1 MADQKKI
8 IGGLGKISKRL
19 LRDRDEPLSKMDE
32 VLSSKQAPMTTPS
45 GTGLPLM
52 PRDQGMYTLREQK
65 DLPRMPKVDAAR
77 ASGKSPKYTERMQ
90 DLLDSPTARKKVDKL
105 INQGKDLNM
114 TQWYGTEPLRQVA
127 MDAGRTPEQF
137 ESLMAQLSSASQ
149 RNPVD
154 KQNQMGSYLYHLS
167 QTGQLPE
174 NSLLLTN
181 KLKKALKEDPS
192 LAEGRTL
199 VELPAGY
206 GSLAQGDIFNRAVMI
221 GQGDIAGALP
231 PNKKL
236 GTFYENLL
244 GNLKPVTVDVNAVR
258 GPIIERGDPRWLTSK
273 LVEKDEEGRII
284 NSYKPREMFDSGEM
298 TMREAK
304 QRPGFWEAAPSGSEY
319 AGFED
324 LWQRGAKRHGV
335 EPAEAQALG
344 WYGSADVTALKTKP
358 ELYIDNLERLIKRT
372 AEQTGQ
378 SPKKV
383 MKDFVT
389 GEGFL
394 RKDGGA
400 VDIDAADARLAAA
413 MQARMSN
420 GMADGGEVNIKDSD
434 ARLQAAI
441 NARMGMAEGGEA
453 GFKKIEFMQ
462 AGGVA
467 KGAAKGFK
475 KLFADRDVLPL
486 KESKIIQPPSV
497 IIPSKVSN
505 VKEAIRQ
512 SKGEY
517 GAKRVERAA
526 DEIPNLEKMYQE
538 EALRRAFSGDSA
550 RGLMTINPAD
560 FEKYATPIP
569 MDIAKSKRYFTDID
583 KNKELN
589 MRDVFRD
596 SNLTDSEWMALD
608 NREKALLAHQYMRK
622 YNQEEMGHE
631 QYLKHLAG
639 IDDGFDEVP
648 FLEINKQEQGL
659 PLMPF
664 ISGHEGRHRNR
675 ALAGRGEEKNLIQL
689 LPRAELR
696 ESFPRRSQEEYIEAL
711 KKELEMTGNM
721 VRPERY
727 FDNMLQKDIKRKPVE
742 LPDLY
747 AEGGGAFKTL
757 QFQEPQRFD
766 GGGIA
771 VPEEGGG
778 YSPKSFFDSKKWSD
792 IKKNAAEL
800 YDEGKQTLA
809 SDYERLKSSPRAR
822 AQLAKIAAAQL
833 AGGVP
838 DLAHLAVDLV
848 VDPLKSV
855 TVDKLLTKPRPRSV
869 MEEPLKPNEKQ
880 ERVPMFGSLS
890 EALKTEDGL
899 PIGGSE
905 HMIKRAQD
913 AGLMH
918 TGRFSPLTEIP
929 AAILGGAGVAKAGK
943 GVVKGYDKL
952 TGANSGKLS
961 SLQPEAM
968 TAPAG
973 KPQGVTYATKQEGP
987 FYRVSPT
994 SLDVSGAKS
1003 RGLREADELQS
1014 QAPVG
1019 GSTGQAGSEVPL
1031 RISDEEV
1038 ARLVANPE
1046 TNQPLQIAQ
1055 RFTKETQGTDFA
1067 IPEIPESTLAKQS
1080 AIGRAHQLAVDGSP
1094 EYKSAVFDAYAKQMP
1109 DLLEQ
1114 VGAKDYD
1121 DLMAKAYRQLAKE
1134 TDEQFKQLPYNF
1146 SYHRAGEGDYLGG
1159 SKDMMADVHGN
1170 KHLYVFQGGD
1180 PHDFLNRVDKA
1191 SGLNENEK
1199 FRAVHDL
1206 LGHAIYGNQFGP
1218 KGEEVA
1224 WAIHQQMYS
1233 PLARLAMTAET
1244 RGQNS
1249 LVNYSPLNVSLKSNI
1264 AKLEDLEVEALRR
1277 KDTALVNEIRA
1288 AKRQEFANNFQFAP
1302 QKAVLLPPEFLDPK
1316 FTGGLP
1322 DYLSA
1327 ANRPAKGT
1335 ESQSVLTHFSN
1346 DPNLQMLDPKRYS
1359 TGIKGAEAERLN
1371 NYLGGVKDRS
1381 YVYLGE
1387 PGTVSPE
1394 SGLGI
1399 NRYRA
1404 ESSNLYD
1411 ITKDPLG
1418 FRSLARESNRTP
1430 FTAKYNAGIT
1440 HPLQE
1445 ANDYERLVKEYGY
1458 EGMINPN
1465 AGKPMGIMFKPTPV
1479 QPRKRGGLTQLK

>member
-1 MADQKKI
+1 MAEPKNPKLAVVK
-8 IGGLGKISKRL
+8 GGLNAVKRL
-19 LRDRDEPLSKMDE
+19 MRDRDEPLSKIDE

-52 PRDQGMYTLREQK
+52 PRDQGMYTVREQK

-77 ASGKSPKYTERMQ
+77 AAGKSPKYTERMQ

-114 TQWYGTEPLRQVA
+114 TEWYGTEPLRQVA

-137 ESLMAQLSSASQ
+137 ESLMAQLASASQ

-167 QTGQLPE
+167 ETGQLPA

-192 LAEGRTL
+192 LAEGRQL

-284 NSYKPREMFDSGEM
+284 NSYKPREMFESGEM

-358 ELYIDNLERLIKRT
+358 ENYVDNLERLIKRT

-378 SPKKV
+378 SPQKV
-383 MKDFVT
+383 MKDLVT

-400 VDIDAADARLAAA
+400 VDIDKADARLSKAIAE
-413 MQARMSN
+413 RMSGE
-420 GMADGGEVNIKDSD
+420 GMAKGGSVDIDASD

-441 NARMGMAEGGEA
+441 NARMGMADGGAA
-453 GFKKIEFMQ
+453 GFKKIQFMQ
-462 AGGVA
+462 AGGIA

-475 KLFADRDVLPL
+475 KLFADRDVLPAAERDANL
-486 KESKIIQPPSV
+486 QKFMGK
-497 IIPSKVSN
+497 SKVKEPVFHAAKTD
-505 VKEAIRQ
+505 VKQ
-512 SKGEY
+512 
-517 GAKRVERAA
+517 
-526 DEIPNLEKMYQE
+526 
-538 EALRRAFSGDSA
+538 FSPKH
-550 RGLMTINPAD
+550 RT
-560 FEKYATPIP
+560 
-569 MDIAKSKRYFTDID
+569 
-583 KNKELN
+583 EL
-589 MRDVFRD
+589 
-596 SNLTDSEWMALD
+596 SS
-608 NREKALLAHQYMRK
+608 
-622 YNQEEMGHE
+622 MGHHFGTAE
-631 QYLKHLAG
+631 QANFRTGQYDFGSQTPNIGKYHLNIENPLEVSHMASYAPDHLA
-639 IDDGFDEVP
+639 
-648 FLEINKQEQGL
+648 EQ
-659 PLMPF
+659 LMDM
-664 ISGHEGRHRNR
+664 
-675 ALAGRGEEKNLIQL
+675 NLL
-689 LPRAELR
+689 
-696 ESFPRRSQEEYIEAL
+696 
-711 KKELEMTGNM
+711 T
-721 VRPERY
+721 PERY
-727 FDNMLQKDIKRKPVE
+727 DALAVKHNYNSVALGDELAKVLQKNGYDGLKYANEMEGEGFSFVPLKPTQIKSAIGNRGTYDIEDADITK
-742 LPDLY
+742 
-747 AEGGGAFKTL
+747 AEGGSVFKTL
-757 QFQEPQRFD
+757 QFKEPQRFD

-771 VPEEGGG
+771 TPEESSG
-778 YSPKSFFDSKKWSD
+778 YAPESFFESKKWSD
-792 IKKNAAEL
+792 IKKNAAEM
-800 YDEGKQTLA
+800 YEEGKQGLA

-838 DLAHLAVDLV
+838 DLAHLGVDFIL
-848 VDPLKSV
+848 DPLKSV
-855 TVDKLLTKPRPRSV
+855 TVDKLLTKPAYRSV
-869 MEEPLKPNEKQ
+869 LADPLKPGEKE

-890 EALKTEDGL
+890 DALKTEDGL

-913 AGLMH
+913 AGLMSK
-918 TGRFSPLTEIP
+918 GRFSPAIEIP
-929 AAILGGAGVAKAGK
+929 TAIIGGLGASKAGK
-943 GVVKGYDKL
+943 GIVKGYDKL
-952 TGANSGKLS
+952 TGANSGKLNP
-961 SLQPEAM
+961 LQPEAM

-973 KPQGVTYATKQEGP
+973 KPQGATYATKQEGP
-987 FYRVSPT
+987 FFRVSPT
-994 SLDVSGAKS
+994 SLDISGAKS
-1003 RGLREADELQS
+1003 RGLREADELQG

-1019 GSTGQAGSEVPL
+1019 GSTGQAGSQVPL

-1038 ARLVANPE
+1038 ARLIADPAS
-1046 TNQPLQIAQ
+1046 NQPLQIAQ
-1055 RFTKETQGTDFA
+1055 RFTKETQGTDFVL
-1067 IPEIPESTLAKQS
+1067 PEIPESSLAKQS
-1080 AIGRAHQLAVDGSP
+1080 AIGRAHQLAVEGSP

-1114 VGAKDYD
+1114 AGAKDYD
-1121 DLMAKAYRQLAKE
+1121 DLMEKAYRQLAKE

-1159 SKDMMADVHGN
+1159 SKEMMADVHGN

-1249 LVNYSPLNVSLKSNI
+1249 LVNYSPLNVKLKSNI
-1264 AKLEDLEVEALRR
+1264 AKLEDLEYEALRR

-1302 QKAVLLPPEFLDPK
+1302 QKAVLLPPEFVDPK

-1327 ANRPAKGT
+1327 ANRPVKGT

-1346 DPNLQMLDPKRYS
+1346 KPDLQLLDPSRYGS
-1359 TGIKGAEAERLN
+1359 GIKGAEAERLRD
-1371 NYLGGVKDRS
+1371 YAGGVRDRS

-1387 PGTVSPE
+1387 PGSVAPE
-1394 SGLGI
+1394 PGLGV
-1399 NRYRA
+1399 NRYRG
-1404 ESSNLYD
+1404 ESQNLYD

-1418 FRSLARESNRTP
+1418 FRPLAREANRVP
-1430 FTAKYNAGIT
+1430 YTAKYNQGMT
-1440 HPLQE
+1440 YPLQE

-1465 AGKPMGIMFKPTPV
+1465 ASKPMGIMFQPTPV
-1479 QPRKRGGLTQLK
+1479 QPRKRGGLTQLKTR